1 MPKSIHSGWVK
12 AHYIIESLRLKFWE
26 KWWKNDS
33 SQIDPGSFQQAYQ
46 SSRTSKHMLKHQMKW
61 SWSFQKKLK
70 ILMKTYHSD
79 DFLDLKFAFS
89 PCWRMCCLRRAS
101 RDILKWLV
109 EHILHALRVI
119 RRQSGPSLNFQK
131 LRHLG
136 DLGGSKLKF
145 WEIYEKVW
153 LRIVFP
159 I

>member
-12 AHYIIESLRLKFWE
+12 ARYIIESLRLKFWE

-61 SWSFQKKLK
+61 SWSFRKKFK

-79 DFLDLKFAFS
+79 DFLDPKFAFS

-101 RDILKWLV
+101 REIQKWLV
-109 EHILHALRVI
+109 EHISCALKEKYGV
-119 RRQSGPSLNFQK
+119 RQGLVLGFASMHQGSFFGNFWQVLELVCK
-131 LRHLG
+131 NSVALSIH
-136 DLGGSKLKF
+136 
-145 WEIYEKVW
+145 
-153 LRIVFP
+153 
-159 I
+159 